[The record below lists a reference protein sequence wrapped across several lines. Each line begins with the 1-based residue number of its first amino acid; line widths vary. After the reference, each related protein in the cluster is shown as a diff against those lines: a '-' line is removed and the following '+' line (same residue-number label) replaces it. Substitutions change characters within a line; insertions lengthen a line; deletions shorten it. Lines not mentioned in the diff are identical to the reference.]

1 MIPVFEMAAELVW
14 FNLLS
19 LAAGFFVT
27 LLFVWKKPKRI
38 WLLAALAAVLFLLFG
53 IFSIPGFLLALG
65 VKAFFSGVKRESKG
79 FKKELK

>member
-1 MIPVFEMAAELVW
+1 MAAELVW

-38 WLLAALAAVLFLLFG
+38 WLLAALVLFLLFG